1 MQIALNP
8 DLFAALKLSFAF
20 NHFEAQKSYI
30 KSRKKL

>member
-1 MQIALNP
+1 MQSAPDL
-8 DLFAALKLSFAF
+8 DLFAARKLRLAF

>member
-1 MQIALNP
+1 MQSVP
-8 DLFAALKLSFAF
+8 DLDMFLARKLRLIF

>member
-1 MQIALNP
+1 MQSAP
-8 DLFAALKLSFAF
+8 DLDLFVALKLSFAF